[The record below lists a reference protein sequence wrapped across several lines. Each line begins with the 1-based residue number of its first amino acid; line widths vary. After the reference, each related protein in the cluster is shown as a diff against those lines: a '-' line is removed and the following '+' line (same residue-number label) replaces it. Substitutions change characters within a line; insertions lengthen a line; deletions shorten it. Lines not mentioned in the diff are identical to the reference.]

1 MKVPNTKR
9 RFGESGDYIFAK
21 INGYDALLTH
31 YEAQVAID
39 RAKRQREDVP
49 SRFRRFLN
57 WLNRI

>member
-31 YEAQVAID
+31 DAAQVAIE
-39 RAKRQREDVP
+39 RAERQKEDLP
-49 SRFRRFLN
+49 GLTQRLKN
-57 WLNRI
+57 WFFSL